1 MQVFDKDQLHY
12 IAKGQV
18 HQKTLRNQINEAL
31 QSNQF
36 KANFIISSMPGLGKS
51 YEMSIA
57 LEAAKLQNPNII
69 KIEGNASMPGF
80 ILEIATAVYVAKLHD
95 QPLVVVLDD
104 CDVLFQAGTNG
115 NANTTKKMFDDAR
128 VLKYGK
134 LPNAIKSGATP
145 LQKDAIEEFSYEDKV
160 GFEVP
165 LNNATFIILTNQHLP
180 TVNEVQKAVPN
191 SPRESSLKDLHA
203 IRRRTEYKEIE
214 MNDNELWGYVA
225 NVVIN
230 EKICEK
236 FKPQITDDE
245 KHQLLTWC
253 YNNWR
258 RVTERNLSLI
268 EKMTKDMVRYP
279 IDYLDI
285 WATNYL

>member
-18 HQKTLRNQINEAL
+18 HQKTLRNQISEAL
-31 QSNQF
+31 QSNSF
-36 KANFIISSMPGLGKS
+36 KSNFIISSLPGLGKS
-51 YEMSIA
+51 YEMDIA
-57 LEAAKLQNPNII
+57 LVAAKLKNPNIV

-80 ILEIATAVYVAKLHD
+80 IVEIATAVYLAELNK
-95 QPLVVVLDD
+95 QPLVVILDD
-104 CDVLFQAGTNG
+104 CDVLFQTGANG
-115 NANTTKKMFDDAR
+115 NVNTTKKMFDDAR
-128 VLKYGK
+128 ILKYGK
-134 LPNAIKSGATP
+134 LPANIKGSASD
-145 LQKDAIEEFSYEDKV
+145 LQKKAIEHFSSEDKV

-165 LNNATFIILTNQHLP
+165 LTNATFIILTNQHLA
-180 TVNEVQKAVPN
+180 TVNEVQKATPGT
-191 SPRESSLKDLHA
+191 PKYAALTDLHA

-236 FKPQITDDE
+236 FKPLITDDE

-258 RVTERNLSLI
+258 KVTERNLSLI

-279 IDYLDI
+279 TDYLDI